1 MTINKFQGKTESEAV
16 EKARKEMGEDVV
28 IMNVR
33 EVKSRGFLAGIRGTT
48 YEVTA
53 AIEEKE
59 QYRDP
64 IPALRRPLKM
74 HDNISLSADEPIS
87 FPVQKPA
94 ATERP
99 SLTGIIPE
107 KNEPEEKPHSVIT
120 PFPDE
125 RTVRKEPAAPAK
137 STGDDDLKER
147 LVNLQTLLEQKL
159 PQEKKRE
166 IQEEQPDADTEMS
179 SASQTDEF
187 RFLKMVYG
195 TLLDNEVDE
204 RYVNEIMDDV
214 EKIARR
220 GNGVDLI
227 LSNIYQKMIL
237 KFGTPKTIELTGK
250 KPKVVFFI
258 GPTGVGKTTTIA
270 KIASKLKVDQGKKI
284 AFLTADTY
292 RIAAAEQLRTYANIL
307 DTPLTILY
315 TAEELG
321 GAVERMKGYDVILVD
336 TAGFSHKSDAQR
348 EDTRHLI
355 ESLDPQIPREV
366 FLVLSATTKY
376 RDLLEIVDIYR
387 GVSEYKLIFTKLDET
402 STYGNLLNVKLY
414 SGADI
419 SYITNGQNV
428 PDDME
433 VFNTQRIVK
442 QLLGG
447 K

>member
-1 MTINKFQGKTESEAV
+1 
-16 EKARKEMGEDVV
+16 MGPHAV

-33 EVKSRGFLAGIRGTT
+33 EIRPRGFLSGLKGPT

-64 IPALRRPLKM
+64 IPALKAPLKM
-74 HDNISLSADEPIS
+74 HDNINLAADERIHIPLTT
-87 FPVQKPA
+87 Q
-94 ATERP
+94 ERP
-99 SLTGIIPE
+99 QTPGNAMQPE
-107 KNEPEEKPHSVIT
+107 QPKQSVIT
-120 PFPDE
+120 PFPNE
-125 RTVRKEPAAPAK
+125 RAQVRQENKTVGTEKE
-137 STGDDDLKER
+137 DLGKR
-147 LVNLQTLLEQKL
+147 LLDLQEILEQKF
-159 PQEKKRE
+159 PHQERAAAEEEPGETVSDRRE
-166 IQEEQPDADTEMS
+166 KQSEE
-179 SASQTDEF
+179 F
-187 RFLKMVYG
+187 KFLKMVYG
-195 TLLDNEVDE
+195 ILLDNEVDE

-214 EKIARR
+214 EKIARH

-237 KFGTPKTIELTGK
+237 KFGTAKTIELTGK

-270 KIASKLKVDQGKKI
+270 KIASKVKVDQGKKI

-307 DTPLTILY
+307 DTPLTIVY
-315 TAEELG
+315 SPEEMN
-321 GAVERMKGYDVILVD
+321 AAIERVKAYDLVLVD
-336 TAGFSHKSDAQR
+336 TAGFSHRNDAQR
-348 EDTRHLI
+348 EDTKRLI
-355 ESLDPQIPREV
+355 ESLDPQYEREIY
-366 FLVLSATTKY
+366 LVLSATTKY
-376 RDLLEIVDIYR
+376 KDLLEIADIYHE
-387 GVSEYKLIFTKLDET
+387 VAEYKLIFTKLDET
-402 STYGNLLNVKLY
+402 TTYGNLLNVKLY

-428 PDDME
+428 PDDIE
-433 VFNTQRIVK
+433 VLNTQRIVK

>member
-16 EKARKEMGEDVV
+16 EKARKEMGPEVV

-33 EVKSRGFLAGIRGTT
+33 EVKSRGFLSGLRGST

-64 IPALRRPLKM
+64 IPSLRRPLKM
-74 HDNISLSADEPIS
+74 HDNISLSADEPIA
-87 FPVQKPA
+87 FPVAKSEPKA
-94 ATERP
+94 APVERR
-99 SLTGIIPE
+99 
-107 KNEPEEKPHSVIT
+107 EPEETHSVIM
-120 PFPDE
+120 PFPNDRVEEPKERAPRESSRDE
-125 RTVRKEPAAPAK
+125 
-137 STGDDDLKER
+137 DLKER

-159 PQEKKRE
+159 PKEKEK
-166 IQEEQPDADTEMS
+166 IPVPEEEELQDIGKADQTE
-179 SASQTDEF
+179 EF

-204 RYVNEIMDDV
+204 RYVNEILDDV

-227 LSNIYQKMIL
+227 LSSIYQKMIL
-237 KFGTPKTIELTGK
+237 KFGTPKTIELAGK

-315 TAEELG
+315 SAEELN
-321 GAVERMKGYDVILVD
+321 GAVERVKGYDLVLVD

-348 EDTRHLI
+348 EDTRKLI
-355 ESLDPQIPREV
+355 EALDPSIPREV

-387 GVSEYKLIFTKLDET
+387 GVSEYKLLFTKLDET
-402 STYGNLLNVKLY
+402 SAYGNLLNIKLY

-419 SYITNGQNV
+419 SYVTNGQNV
-428 PDDME
+428 PDDIE
-433 VFNTQRIVK
+433 VFHTQRIVK
-442 QLLGG
+442 KLLGG

>member
-64 IPALRRPLKM
+64 IPSLRRPLKM
-74 HDNISLSADEPIS
+74 HDNISLSADEPIA
-87 FPVQKPA
+87 FPLQKPA
-94 ATERP
+94 NTERP
-99 SLTGIIPE
+99 SAADVIPQRS
-107 KNEPEEKPHSVIT
+107 EPEEKMRSVIT

-125 RTVRKEPAAPAK
+125 RTARKEPAPSKPA
-137 STGDDDLKER
+137 SDEDLKER

-159 PQEKKRE
+159 PQEKK
-166 IQEEQPDADTEMS
+166 QEMKEPRPEDDTEMS
-179 SASQTDEF
+179 SGSQTDEF

-270 KIASKLKVDQGKKI
+270 KIASKFKVDQGKKI

-315 TAEELG
+315 TAEELN
-321 GAVERMKGYDVILVD
+321 GAVERMKGYDLILVD

>member
-1 MTINKFQGKTESEAV
+1 M

-33 EVKSRGFLAGIRGTT
+33 EVKARGFLAGLRGVTV
-48 YEVTA
+48 EVTA

-64 IPALRRPLKM
+64 IPALKRPLKM
-74 HDNISLSADEPIS
+74 RDNISLSADEPIE
-87 FPVQKPA
+87 FPVQQKETRPFAPTPSPNESTPERAEKEENRKGSESKP
-94 ATERP
+94 TR
-99 SLTGIIPE
+99 
-107 KNEPEEKPHSVIT
+107 
-120 PFPDE
+120 
-125 RTVRKEPAAPAK
+125 
-137 STGDDDLKER
+137 DDDLKER

-159 PQEKKRE
+159 PQGKKSGIKEEKK
-166 IQEEQPDADTEMS
+166 EEEAEAEVPAGGQS
-179 SASQTDEF
+179 DEF

-195 TLLDNEVDE
+195 TLLENEVDE
-204 RYVNEIMDDV
+204 RYINEIMDDV
-214 EKIARR
+214 EKVARR

-227 LSNIYQKMIL
+227 LSSIYQKMIL

-250 KPKVVFFI
+250 KPKLCFFI

-270 KIASKLKVDQGKKI
+270 KIASKLKVDQGKKV

-315 TAEELG
+315 TPEELNA
-321 GAVERMKGYDVILVD
+321 AVERMRGYDLVLVD
-336 TAGFSHKSDAQR
+336 TAGFSHKSDGQR
-348 EDTRHLI
+348 EDTRRLI
-355 ESLDPQIPREV
+355 EALDPGIPREV

-376 RDLLEIVDIYR
+376 RDLLEIADVYR
-387 GVSEYKLIFTKLDET
+387 GVSDYKLIFTKLDET

-419 SYITNGQNV
+419 SYLTNGQNV
-428 PDDME
+428 PDDIE

-447 K
+447 R